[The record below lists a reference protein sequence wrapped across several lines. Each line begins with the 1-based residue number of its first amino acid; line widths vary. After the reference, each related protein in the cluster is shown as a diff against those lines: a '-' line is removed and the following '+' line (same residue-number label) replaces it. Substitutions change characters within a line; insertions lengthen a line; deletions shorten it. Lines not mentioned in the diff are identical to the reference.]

1 MHIPVQPFKYSSLF
15 NMLVTSGNGLKS
27 CFLLLVIYLIVKV
40 GVACWLL
47 VDRSY
52 SALAKRLVSTNCCLS
67 QLRTDWVSGNQMIQI
82 ALLFSTD
89 SLHLPG
95 PWFCPSK
102 FHMADRLCNGDFLL
116 VS

>member
-1 MHIPVQPFKYSSLF
+1 MHIPVQPFKYSNLF

-27 CFLLLVIYLIVKV
+27 CFLLLVIYLGIVKV

-52 SALAKRLVSTNCCLS
+52 SALAKRLVSTDCCLS

-89 SLHLPG
+89 SLHLPMVLS
-95 PWFCPSK
+95 SK